1 MKRKISAENRGKL
14 GHVCLDFY
22 LIETFVAR
30 NGSHETLEPIFV
42 HLAQLEL
49 CEQRCMCTK
58 LSDEI
63 EIASIAILFYI
74 FDLREV
80 VLVDLIACPA
90 EVGLGWNRDLAID

>member
-1 MKRKISAENRGKL
+1 
-14 GHVCLDFY
+14 
-22 LIETFVAR
+22 
-30 NGSHETLEPIFV
+30 
-42 HLAQLEL
+42 
-49 CEQRCMCTK
+49 MCTK

-90 EVGLGWNRDLAID
+90 EVGLGWNRDLAIDWARLILNFVALFDD